1 MLLNALVKAI
11 KKVTADDICIWFADC
26 GYTFSLN

>member
-1 MLLNALVKAI
+1 LNALAKAI
-11 KKVTADDICIWFADC
+11 KKVTADDICGRFADC